1 MTGLDLFECCISTRS
16 QHQSKRSTY
25 SWILTLVHVNVAFI
39 IPTLVMCIMYF
50 RIFMA
55 ARTNS
60 IRTRR
65 NSSCSMT
72 IEGVHQIKNNNG
84 RANYLSVS
92 NNNLDRSPSVS
103 LFYLKSIFYGVVLIK
118 NSHLDNSYFN
128 FNFLFFKK

>member
-1 MTGLDLFECCISTRS
+1 MTGLDLFECCITTRS
-16 QHQSKRSTY
+16 HSKRSTY

-39 IPTLVMCIMYF
+39 IPTLVMCIMYL

-72 IEGVHQIKNNNG
+72 IEGVHQIKNNCNS

-92 NNNLDRSPSVS
+92 NYNLDRSPSVI
-103 LFYLKSIFYGVVLIK
+103 LFYLKSVFYK
-118 NSHLDNSYFN
+118 NVQSVKSIHQY
-128 FNFLFFKK
+128 FLFFEIELSISRF